1 MEAIFF
7 ELTVIFLSIVLM
19 AGIGVLAH
27 FLLKGQY
34 DPQPP
39 KHPDTPDED
48 IYNK

>member
-1 MEAIFF
+1 MDAILF

-34 DPQPP
+34 DPQPR
-39 KHPDTPDED
+39 KQADTPDED
-48 IYNK
+48 IYKN